1 MIDSSEAQKPEL
13 IRRYI
18 VVGSRRF
25 SNYWWAFV
33 ILLGGF
39 GFLLTGISSYLSFNL
54 LPFIN
59 EKNILFFPQGLV
71 MCFYGIL
78 GLIFSCYLWL
88 TIFWG
93 VGGGFNEFNKRQG
106 IVRIFR
112 WGFPGKNRRIDL
124 SYDIKDI
131 EAIRVEI
138 KEGLNPRRILYIR
151 VKGNTTVSNQT
162 SDIRTDKNEVFV
174 KPKVVLKGDVK
185 KAMLVKDN
193 ENLLPASNDK
203 KFNINPV
210 ESSLMKGKKNVVGI
224 TKNLSLQNKRDIPL
238 TRIGQPTTLEDIEKQ
253 AAELAKFLQVS
264 LEMI

>member
-1 MIDSSEAQKPEL
+1 MIDSSEVQQPEL

-25 SNYWWAFV
+25 SNYWWASV

-151 VKGNTTVSNQT
+151 VKGNTTVPN
-162 SDIRTDKNEVFV
+162 K
-174 KPKVVLKGDVK
+174 
-185 KAMLVKDN
+185 MLVKDN
-193 ENLLPASNDK
+193 DNLLPASNDK
-203 KFNINPV
+203 KLTINPLTNRKFV
-210 ESSLMKGKKNVVGI
+210 SDSSLMKGKKM
-224 TKNLSLQNKRDIPL
+224 L
-238 TRIGQPTTLEDIEKQ
+238 
-253 AAELAKFLQVS
+253 
-264 LEMI
+264 

>member
-1 MIDSSEAQKPEL
+1 MIDPSETQKPEL

-25 SNYWWAFV
+25 SNYWWASV

-39 GFLLTGISSYLSFNL
+39 GFLLTGISSYLNFNL

-124 SYDIKDI
+124 AYDIKDI

-151 VKGNTTVSNQT
+151 VKGKTTVSNVT
-162 SDIRTDKNEVFV
+162 SNTS
-174 KPKVVLKGDVK
+174 KGSGNSDVK
-185 KAMLVKDN
+185 ETVLVK
-193 ENLLPASNDK
+193 
-203 KFNINPV
+203 
-210 ESSLMKGKKNVVGI
+210 GQKNAVGI

>member
-1 MIDSSEAQKPEL
+1 MIDSSEVQKPEL

-25 SNYWWAFV
+25 SNYWWASV

-162 SDIRTDKNEVFV
+162 S
-174 KPKVVLKGDVK
+174 PKV
-185 KAMLVKDN
+185 MSVKDN

-203 KFNINPV
+203 KLSINPV
-210 ESSLMKGKKNVVGI
+210 DSSLMKGKKNVVGI